1 MVPKVRKSLKLQ
13 KNEKQNRLSHD
24 PSTVI
29 FQLKTTSASS
39 LIAECKFEHQLRL
52 FAEDREI
59 NRQPLSNLFHL
70 MQDTSNSSK
79 AITTKQE
86 NVESNLIQYI
96 PNGTFFKKNTA
107 QTRFSQN
114 YWQDK
119 VEEKQL
125 NQLKP
130 IRFDRAQSS
139 GSFFIPK
146 LNLNELSNKKGAQW
160 RSQYVNAPMDK
171 SASKLTHRLTDLN
184 VKCTQ
189 SINDSESL
197 RISEVV
203 SDSEES
209 PSDTHR
215 TQTLP
220 KRIKDLMHMKYSKME
235 GNKY

>member
-1 MVPKVRKSLKLQ
+1 MMPKVRRSLKSQ
-13 KNEKQNRLSHD
+13 KNEKQNRLSHN

-39 LIAECKFEHQLRL
+39 LIAECRFEHQLRL
-52 FAEDREI
+52 LAEDREI
-59 NRQPLSNLFHL
+59 NREPLSNLFHL
-70 MQDTSNSSK
+70 VQDMSNSSK
-79 AITTKQE
+79 AITSKQE

-96 PNGTFFKKNTA
+96 SNDTFFKKNTA

-114 YWQDK
+114 YSQDK
-119 VEEKQL
+119 VEEKQVD
-125 NQLKP
+125 QLRPMKM
-130 IRFDRAQSS
+130 DRAQSS

-146 LNLNELSNKKGAQW
+146 LNLNELSNKKGVQW
-160 RSQYVNAPMDK
+160 RSQYVNVPLEK
-171 SASKLTHRLTDLN
+171 SASKLTHHLTDLN